1 MTAGL
6 SPPCG
11 NGSKNTRL
19 RPEWGFSWS
28 QYKYENKVCL
38 YLNSAQQIMSLA
50 SVHNWVL
57 NSRGNTKVKNHRSRC
72 PEDHHSFYFLLNSI
86 FFSLISCKY
95 TFILG
100 LWILFYEIMCDFQC
114 MDPPPPPS
122 FTDISITTFI
132 PAIKYAPTTLDQ
144 ADPSRRNFWLAC
156 ELGWASTS
164 K

>member
-57 NSRGNTKVKNHRSRC
+57 NSGGNTKVKNHRSRC

-114 MDPPPPPS
+114 MDPPRPLLSQIYPSLPLFLPSNMHPPLLIRQ
-122 FTDISITTFI
+122 TLVEEIS
-132 PAIKYAPTTLDQ
+132 D
-144 ADPSRRNFWLAC
+144 
-156 ELGWASTS
+156 
-164 K
+164 